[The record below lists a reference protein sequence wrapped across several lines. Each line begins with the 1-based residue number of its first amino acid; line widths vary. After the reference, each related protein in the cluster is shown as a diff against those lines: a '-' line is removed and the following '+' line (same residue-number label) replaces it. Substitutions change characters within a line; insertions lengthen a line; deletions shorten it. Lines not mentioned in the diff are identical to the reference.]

1 MWYHDITMAVKQ
13 IPIRVDLEVIEQL
26 KIRSTIE
33 GRSVNEIV
41 NEAIREYTKSHPV
54 SREAMLKMVRAIARD
69 DASILEALA
78 E

>member
-1 MWYHDITMAVKQ
+1 MPVKQ
-13 IPIRVDLEVIEQL
+13 IPIRVELDVIERL

-41 NEAIREYTKSHPV
+41 NEAIHEYTKLHPV
-54 SREAMLKMVRAIARD
+54 SREAMLNLVRAIARED
-69 DASILEALA
+69 VSILKALA

>member
-1 MWYHDITMAVKQ
+1 MPVKQ
-13 IPIRVDLEVIEQL
+13 IPIRVDVDVIERL

-54 SREAMLKMVRAIARD
+54 SREAMLKLVRAIARE
-69 DASILEALA
+69 DASILKALA